1 MICGDCHEAKPSG
14 LGFSPI
20 AYKQQCERCHSLE
33 FERQDLPWPNAKVT
47 HGDDLGVTGAVWN
60 FYAGKVLQGGIAEPT
75 PMVARRFPGTTAS
88 APERSARDW
97 VTAKTDSALRTVIF
111 DEKRGCA
118 YCHLGTGRDGTF
130 DMSSILM
137 SAGATDTKA
146 PSRIVAPVLLHDRFL
161 PMARF
166 NHEKHTSLECEHCH
180 AARRA
185 ETSEVVLIP
194 GIDNCR
200 SCHGAE
206 KAGLRVE
213 STCITCH
220 QYHAPSS
227 KPARA
232 EAAAG
237 R

>member
-1 MICGDCHEAKPSG
+1 
-14 LGFSPI
+14 
-20 AYKQQCERCHSLE
+20 
-33 FERQDLPWPNAKVT
+33 LPWPNGTVP
-47 HGDDLGVTGAVWN
+47 HGDDLGVAGAVWN
-60 FYAGKVLQGGIAEPT
+60 FYAGKILQGGIAEPM
-75 PMVARRFPGTTAS
+75 PPVARRFPGATAS
-88 APERSARDW
+88 APERSVQDW
-97 VTAKTDSALRTVIF
+97 VTAKTDAALRTVIF

-118 YCHLGTGRDGTF
+118 YCHFGTGRDGTF
-130 DMSSILM
+130 DLSSILT
-137 SAGATDTKA
+137 SAGSSDKQA
-146 PSRIVAPVLLHDRFL
+146 PNRIVAPVLLHDRFL

-166 NHEKHTSLECEHCH
+166 NHAKHTSVDCEQCH

-185 ETSEVVLIP
+185 ETSAVVLIP

-200 SCHGAE
+200 GCHGAE

-220 QYHAPSS
+220 RFHNKASI
-227 KPARA
+227 PARA